1 LSGTVHGDFAL
12 WGIIHNFALHTMTN
26 NPIRPIIIT
35 IDGWS
40 SCGKSTLARA
50 LATRLGF
57 VYIDSG
63 AMYRAITLYF
73 IRHHIDWTDLDQVS
87 GALQQIE
94 LSFHFNPEL
103 GRAQMHLNGE
113 NVEYLIRDMSVAERV
128 SDVAAIAQVREFAVA
143 QQRRMGKDR
152 GIVMDG
158 RDIGTVVFPDAELK
172 IFMTADNDIRVA
184 RRFQELHEKNPDITE
199 SDVRTNLET
208 RDHIDSHRDVSPL
221 RQAED
226 AIVLDNSN
234 ITPQEQLDIALQWAR
249 ERAEKK

>member
-1 LSGTVHGDFAL
+1 
-12 WGIIHNFALHTMTN
+12 MTTDTN
-26 NPIRPIIIT
+26 RPIIIT

-40 SCGKSTLARA
+40 SCGKSTLARE
-50 LATRLGF
+50 LASRLGY

-73 IRHHIDWTDLDQVS
+73 IRHHIDWTDMNQVAR
-87 GALQQIE
+87 ALEQIE

-103 GRAQMHLNGE
+103 GRAQMYLNGE
-113 NVEYLIRDMSVAERV
+113 NVEYLIRDLSVAERV
-128 SDVAAIAQVREFAVA
+128 SEVAAIAQVRTFAVA
-143 QQRRMGKDR
+143 QQRRMGMDR

-184 RRFQELHEKNPDITE
+184 RRFLELRDKNPDITE
-199 SDVRTNLET
+199 ADVRTNLET
-208 RDHIDSHRDVSPL
+208 RDYIDSHREVSPL

-226 AIVLDNSN
+226 AIVLDNSEL
-234 ITPQEQLDIALQWAR
+234 TPQQQLEIALEWAK
-249 ERAEKK
+249 ERAAHS

>member
-1 LSGTVHGDFAL
+1 
-12 WGIIHNFALHTMTN
+12 MTTDTN
-26 NPIRPIIIT
+26 RPIIIT

-40 SCGKSTLARA
+40 SCGKSTLARE
-50 LATRLGF
+50 LASRLGY

-73 IRHHIDWTDLDQVS
+73 IRHHIDWTDMDQVAR
-87 GALQQIE
+87 ALEKIQ

-103 GRAQMHLNGE
+103 ARAQMFLNGE
-113 NVEYLIRDMSVAERV
+113 NVEYLIRDLSVAERV
-128 SDVAAIAQVREFAVA
+128 SDVAAIARVRTFAVA

-184 RRFQELHEKNPDITE
+184 RRFLELRDKNPDITE
-199 SDVRTNLET
+199 ADVRSNLET
-208 RDHIDSHRDVSPL
+208 RDYIDSHREVSPL

-226 AIVLDNSN
+226 AIVLDNSEL
-234 ITPQEQLDIALQWAR
+234 TPQQQLEIALGWAK
-249 ERAEKK
+249 ERAAHN